1 MIGPVIFDI
10 GTASLMWGEVFL
22 AAETSEAS
30 PPCVAFD
37 ADRNPTADG
46 RAAAGGV
53 AACGGHKGYGPAFAI
68 QALGILAGAAIQRG
82 PVQDYRFLFVVVDPG
97 VLLPGNTFAA
107 QMWNW

>member
-1 MIGPVIFDI
+1 
-10 GTASLMWGEVFL
+10 MWGEVLL
-22 AAETSEAS
+22 AAETNEAS